1 MHDTLQN
8 THIAIIY
15 INHMVIG
22 FQMFSMKVG
31 SAKSSSAEVY
41 LKDENPALWQHVQK
55 YSVPDTASGMRML
68 RYTIQF
74 TKKQ

>member
-1 MHDTLQN
+1 
-8 THIAIIY
+8 
-15 INHMVIG
+15 
-22 FQMFSMKVG
+22 MFSMKVG

-74 TKKQ
+74 T